1 MKRWSVCLASSRRRR
16 TSAQQLPCAIGGLC
30 VRVSLYLSRT
40 LNHSLSLL
48 EALSLSLS
56 LSLSDV
62 CAGGACAVGCGPP
75 RAHVLVL
82 YALVGS
88 REGQLAGLATRLAFL
103 APPDPSPR
111 ELLLE

>member
-56 LSLSDV
+56 LSLT
-62 CAGGACAVGCGPP
+62 C
-75 RAHVLVL
+75 
-82 YALVGS
+82 ALVERARLVAAHPAPTYSYSMHSWG
-88 REGQLAGLATRLAFL
+88 AGRASWRG
-103 APPDPSPR
+103 
-111 ELLLE
+111 